1 MKNFGASFVILGA
14 ALVLSSGAMAKEI
27 TISQKGKKFSQR
39 NITISSG
46 DVLDLGNDDRVSHNV
61 LIRGPGTR
69 LNSGIQNPGKP
80 YKYTF
85 DKNGLFKVRCGIH
98 PKMKLDVTV
107 K

>member
-1 MKNFGASFVILGA
+1 MKKLGASLVIFGAV
-14 ALVLSSGAMAKEI
+14 LVLSSGAMAKEI
-27 TISQKGKKFSQR
+27 TISQKSKKFSQR
-39 NITISSG
+39 NVTISSG
-46 DVLDLGNDDRVSHNV
+46 DTLDLGNDDRVAHNV

-69 LNSGIQNPGKP
+69 LNSGIQKPGKP

-85 DKNGLFKVRCGIH
+85 SKSGLFKVRCGIH